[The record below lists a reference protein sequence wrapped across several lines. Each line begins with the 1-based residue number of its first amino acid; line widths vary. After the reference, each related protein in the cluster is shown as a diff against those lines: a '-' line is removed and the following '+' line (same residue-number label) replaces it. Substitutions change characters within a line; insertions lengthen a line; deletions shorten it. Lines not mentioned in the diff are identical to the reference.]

1 MGSIRRHDH
10 MGNDKAVANRATAM
24 VITAI
29 IETIEEFGD
38 RGAPL
43 GPMYAALMGMISYN
57 SFMSVID
64 ALVKAEVIR
73 VSHNCAYTVKR

>member
-1 MGSIRRHDH
+1 VGPYCGLNQEAY
-10 MGNDKAVANRATAM
+10 MGNSRAMAM

-29 IETIEEFGD
+29 VETIEETGD

-43 GPMYAALMGMISYN
+43 GVMYAALMGMISYN

-73 VSHNCAYTVKR
+73 VSNHCAYKVQR

>member
-10 MGNDKAVANRATAM
+10 MGNDKALASRATAM

-29 IETIEEFGD
+29 VETIEEFGD

-43 GPMYAALMGMISYN
+43 GPIYAALMGMITHD

-73 VSHNCAYTVKR
+73 VSHNCAYKVQR